1 MSNMAP
7 IAPFAS
13 TAWRPAEY
21 IHLTDENIRRGLKEN
36 GYVILENFFDAD
48 RVNALKK
55 IYAQTHKIEQQD
67 GGLFVSIY
75 SANTEY
81 RKKIHADIRQ
91 VIEPLLLQFLTNF
104 KVSCY
109 NFIVKAPGPKSA
121 LFIHQ
126 DMALTDE
133 NLFSPISIWSPLE
146 NLNIENGPMCV
157 LPKSH
162 YLIPPYRNL
171 YNKLPFSDI
180 YPLVYKYMKPLLLKA
195 GDLLIFDSR
204 VFHNSLLNTTARN
217 RVAIAA
223 SFFPDTAKVEMPYK
237 DPADTGKEFEMIEMA
252 DDVFLE
258 FEDFVSEKVGRP
270 PGKTARKVELTP
282 LVVTE
287 EQFMQFVK
295 EVGLPENDLP
305 EMLSKDGM
313 NTIVQHYT
321 PGKGFLQ
328 SVAGYFRKLTS
339 KVHEG

>member
-1 MSNMAP
+1 MSTMAP

-13 TAWRPAEY
+13 TGWKPAEY
-21 IHLTDENIRRGLKEN
+21 IHLKDESIRKGLKEN
-36 GYVILENFFDAD
+36 GYVILENFFDTDQIAE
-48 RVNALKK
+48 LKK
-55 IYAQTHKIEQQD
+55 IYAKTHRIEQQD

-75 SANTEY
+75 SANTNY
-81 RKKIHADIRQ
+81 RKQVHEEIRA
-91 VIEPLLLQFLTNF
+91 VTEPLLLNFLEKF

-133 NLFSPISIWSPLE
+133 NLYSPLSIWSPLE
-146 NLNIENGPMCV
+146 NLCIENGPMCI

-171 YNKLPFSDI
+171 YNQLPFSQI
-180 YPLVYKYMKPLLLKA
+180 YPLVYKYMKPLLMKA

-204 VFHNSLLNTTARN
+204 LFHNSLLNTTARN

-270 PGKTARKVELTP
+270 PGKTVRKIELTP

-287 EQFMQFVK
+287 EQFLQFVN
-295 EVGLPENDLP
+295 EVGLQENGLP
-305 EMLSKDGM
+305 EMLPRDGM
-313 NTIVQHYT
+313 NTIVQHYK
-321 PGKGFLQ
+321 PGEGFFQ
-328 SVAGYFRKLTS
+328 SLAGYFKKLTS
-339 KVHEG
+339 KGYAG